1 VEAQLKVALAQA
13 PVLQRATRAACVR
26 PATSLARAHVASTPR
41 PTHDAVHAKRGGAA
55 TEASGI
61 LPRLTGVSVHDG
73 WAGRLSGARRLPPRA
88 GQQPSPARAHPPGRA
103 VSPSWTS
110 SITFLDEQYHQRWAR
125 ELKALLLEMKAT
137 VEQTRAAGRRQLPI
151 ARRAALVARYQALL
165 ASGHAAAH
173 PPPES
178 RPRQRGRIKQPPA
191 RHLLERLWLGQ
202 DRVLAFLDDLRIPVD
217 DDQAERDRR
226 RRQVQQKVSGS
237 FRSVAGAE
245 AVSRLRGYWSTPN
258 KQGAALLAALETL
271 FTGQPLYPSVA

>member
-1 VEAQLKVALAQA
+1 
-13 PVLQRATRAACVR
+13 
-26 PATSLARAHVASTPR
+26 
-41 PTHDAVHAKRGGAA
+41 
-55 TEASGI
+55 
-61 LPRLTGVSVHDG
+61 
-73 WAGRLSGARRLPPRA
+73 
-88 GQQPSPARAHPPGRA
+88 
-103 VSPSWTS
+103 
-110 SITFLDEQYHQRWAR
+110 
-125 ELKALLLEMKAT
+125 MKAT

-245 AVSRLRGYWSTPN
+245 AVSRLRGYWSTLN